1 MGPNSNKVSTVP
13 PQNLTLKTLAG
24 FRWAQTFCP
33 SAQHVLKVDDDMFV
47 QVPRLL
53 ALAKGLGMKA
63 KMAKALQ
70 PKELIVG
77 NVASG
82 WKPVRNP
89 QSKVTWFLFRKS
101 MIL

>member
-1 MGPNSNKVSTVP
+1 M
-13 PQNLTLKTLAG
+13 LAQG
-24 FRWAQTFCP
+24 ARARALAAP
-33 SAQHVLKVDDDMFV
+33 
-47 QVPRLL
+47 

-89 QSKVTWFLFRKS
+89 QSKVSTYNNVLREHD
-101 MIL
+101 ML